1 MYLTTKQRDVLDG
14 VIYLT
19 QRGEPPTVRE
29 IAEILGLSSPS
40 TVQKHLRT
48 LEAVLSMLRR
58 VEDWD
63 GDTALT
69 ALRQAGKEVGAKGR
83 SLFMPVRAAITG
95 AVQGPELADVLA
107 IQGRTTTLRVL
118 EESCALLR
126 SSQDTQ

>member
-1 MYLTTKQRDVLDG
+1 MRWDQEALDT
-14 VIYLT
+14 LNQPDT
-19 QRGEPPTVRE
+19 
-29 IAEILGLSSPS
+29 
-40 TVQKHLRT
+40 LRT

-107 IQGRTTTLRVL
+107 VQGRTTALRVL
-118 EESCALLR
+118 EEACALLR
-126 SSQDTQ
+126 SSRDTQ